1 MSEARRGPLSEDPEF
16 RVVSKPATYPRETG
30 GPVRFTTVYVQD
42 QPVAY
47 LWAATDDSAA
57 GVIYGRSA
65 GGGNAGVGW
74 SGRLRRA
81 FANRLTPSEVLR
93 YWAGKPLDPDDERC
107 GVVHAD
113 EERELA
119 SLAELEALAAGM
131 SRTD

>member
-1 MSEARRGPLSEDPEF
+1 MSDTPRRGPLSEDPEF

-57 GVIYGRSA
+57 GVISRKSA
-65 GGGNAGVGW
+65 GGGNAAVGW
-74 SGRLRRA
+74 SGRLRWA
-81 FANRLTPSEVLR
+81 FANKLAPTEVLR
-93 YWAGKPLDPDDERC
+93 HWAGKPLDPDDERC

-113 EERELA
+113 EEHEA
-119 SLAELEALAAGM
+119 GSLAELQELAA
-131 SRTD
+131 S